1 MVIIGTKAHGMTN
14 RKKAMSIRSLT
25 VVLFFCWAARLTISA
40 PLTDQTPATSQFLG
54 VVVDGTGNRLPG
66 AVVSLTV
73 GAVEFRTVTD
83 SQGRY
88 TLSSLPAGLH
98 ILHATMAGFCRYEKQ
113 VDLQPG
119 VSVVLDI
126 TLNPGPPAYIDW
138 IAPPPDIADL
148 IKRADAVVYVR
159 VIANDARGS
168 VDDTAVGLTAVV
180 LELVKASGT
189 QSIGNKLTFWQ
200 EQWREE
206 PTPYPIGT
214 HLVLFLQEWKGR
226 LIRTHGPYAAFNVH
240 NGKLMLSKF
249 LYVYR
254 KYEGMRVQEFLQQ
267 LRAKQP

>member
-1 MVIIGTKAHGMTN
+1 MIITGTKAHVMTN
-14 RKKAMSIRSLT
+14 RKEAMSIRSLI
-25 VVLFFCWAARLTISA
+25 VVLLFCWAARLTISA
-40 PLTDQTPATSQFLG
+40 PLTDQTPATSQLLG
-54 VVVDGTGNRLPG
+54 VVVDSTGSRLPG

-83 SQGRY
+83 SHGRY
-88 TLSSLPAGLH
+88 MLSSLPAGLH
-98 ILHATMAGFCRYEKQ
+98 MLHATMAGFRRYEKQ

-126 TLNPGPPAYIDW
+126 TFNLGRPDYIDW
-138 IAPPPDIADL
+138 IAPPPNIADL

-159 VIANDARGS
+159 VIANDGRGCEY
-168 VDDTAVGLTAVV
+168 DTAVGVTAVV

-200 EQWREE
+200 EQWHEE

-214 HLVLFLQEWKGR
+214 HLVLFLQESKGR
-226 LIRTHGPYAAFNVH
+226 LIRMHGPHAAFNVH

-254 KYEGMRVQEFLQQ
+254 IYEGMRVQEFLQQ